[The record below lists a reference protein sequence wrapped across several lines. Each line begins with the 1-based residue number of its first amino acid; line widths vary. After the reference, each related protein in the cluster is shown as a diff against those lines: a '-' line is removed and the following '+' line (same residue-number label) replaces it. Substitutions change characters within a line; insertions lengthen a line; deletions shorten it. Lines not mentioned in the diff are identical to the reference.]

1 MHDQYILFLP
11 PIFWT
16 NDFRDNF
23 ESGVE
28 PDGAA
33 FTVYHQGEVVID
45 LWGGYADKEA
55 ERPWK
60 KDTMT
65 LAFSSSKGIG
75 ALVVAYL
82 VER

>member
-1 MHDQYILFLP
+1 M
-11 PIFWT
+11 
-16 NDFRDNF
+16 
-23 ESGVE
+23 
-28 PDGAA
+28 
-33 FTVYHQGEVVID
+33 YHQGEVVID
-45 LWGGYADKEA
+45 LWGGYADKDA

-75 ALVVAYL
+75 AVVVASL